1 MGPIK
6 ELMLD
11 LSQFVSAKFISV
23 QVIKKGLATK
33 APNNIKESA
42 NFLAALIDE
51 FGAGKVAVKE
61 CIDFATTCAN
71 HANKNVRDASMTLF
85 ATVYK
90 HLGDAVRAFLTD
102 IKPSTMALVEAEF
115 GKVTPLKKG
124 EFQGREAKGDLAEEP
139 EDN

>member
-1 MGPIK
+1 
-6 ELMLD
+6 
-11 LSQFVSAKFISV
+11 
-23 QVIKKGLATK
+23 
-33 APNNIKESA
+33 
-42 NFLAALIDE
+42 
-51 FGAGKVAVKE
+51 
-61 CIDFATTCAN
+61 
-71 HANKNVRDASMTLF
+71 MTLF

-124 EFQGREAKGDLAEEP
+124 EFQGREAKGDLADEP